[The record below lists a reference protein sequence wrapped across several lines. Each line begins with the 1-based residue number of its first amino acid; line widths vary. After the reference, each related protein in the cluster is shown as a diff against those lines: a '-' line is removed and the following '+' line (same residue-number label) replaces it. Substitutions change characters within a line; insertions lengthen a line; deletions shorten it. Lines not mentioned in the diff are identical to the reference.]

1 MMAEIVPTNPGGEFL
16 LYQTQDGRIRIQCRL
31 QGETLWLTQQQMA
44 ELFQVDKS
52 GISRHLKNIYET
64 GELSQES
71 AVAKFATTADDRKT
85 YQVEHHNLDAIISV
99 GYRVSSLRGTQSVT
113 A

>member
-31 QGETLWLTQQQMA
+31 QGETLWLTQQEMA
-44 ELFQVDKS
+44 ELFQVNKS

-71 AVAKFATTADDRKT
+71 VVAKFATTADDGKT
-85 YQVEHHNLDAIISV
+85 YQVEHYNLYAIISV
-99 GYRVSSLRGTQSVT
+99 KAISTVWRGSMTW
-113 A
+113 